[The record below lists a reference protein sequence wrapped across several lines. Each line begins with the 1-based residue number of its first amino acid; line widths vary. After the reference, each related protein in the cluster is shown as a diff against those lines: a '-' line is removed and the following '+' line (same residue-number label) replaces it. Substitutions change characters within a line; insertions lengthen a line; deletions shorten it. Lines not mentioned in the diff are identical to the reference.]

1 MRDNPVVEQPYQ
13 ALNNKNIKNFLVQ
26 SKFLTSISS
35 ISIHTINFRK
45 DVIGVSTELF
55 NQLKTHYVG
64 SIF

>member
-55 NQLKTHYVG
+55 N
-64 SIF
+64 